1 MLVLT
6 TTGSLTIPSKAVVA
20 QQQQGEE
27 TRMMSMD
34 KMMQNMTEEQLS
46 KKIMQTIMDEIKRIY
61 KSYHMLINSIFFNYF
76 CYNIDCI
83 VNVKEY
89 YI

>member
-6 TTGSLTIPSKAVVA
+6 TTVSLTIPLKAVVA

-46 KKIMQTIMDEIKRIY
+46 KK
-61 KSYHMLINSIFFNYF
+61 
-76 CYNIDCI
+76 
-83 VNVKEY
+83 
-89 YI
+89 

>member
-46 KKIMQTIMDEIKRIY
+46 KKIMQTIMDEIKRILY
-61 KSYHMLINSIFFNYF
+61 MLI
-76 CYNIDCI
+76 
-83 VNVKEY
+83 
-89 YI
+89 

>member
-46 KKIMQTIMDEIKRIY
+46 KKIMQTIIDEIKRILY
-61 KSYHMLINSIFFNYF
+61 MLI
-76 CYNIDCI
+76 
-83 VNVKEY
+83 
-89 YI
+89 

>member
-34 KMMQNMTEEQLS
+34 KMMQNMTEEQAI
-46 KKIMQTIMDEIKRIY
+46 KK
-61 KSYHMLINSIFFNYF
+61 NNANY
-76 CYNIDCI
+76 YG
-83 VNVKEY
+83 
-89 YI
+89 

>member
-6 TTGSLTIPSKAVVA
+6 TTVSLTIPSKAVVA

-34 KMMQNMTEEQLS
+34 KTMQNMTEEQLS
-46 KKIMQTIMDEIKRIY
+46 KKIMQTIMDEIKRILC
-61 KSYHMLINSIFFNYF
+61 MLI
-76 CYNIDCI
+76 
-83 VNVKEY
+83 
-89 YI
+89 

>member
-6 TTGSLTIPSKAVVA
+6 TTVSLTIPLKAVVA

-27 TRMMSMD
+27 TRMMLMD

-46 KKIMQTIMDEIKRIY
+46 KKIMQTIMDEIKRILC
-61 KSYHMLINSIFFNYF
+61 MLI
-76 CYNIDCI
+76 
-83 VNVKEY
+83 
-89 YI
+89 